1 MATQSVLVV
10 GTGLIGTSIAIGL
23 AAEDY
28 AVFLSD
34 ADSAAAQAA
43 ADKSGA
49 RVWDGIQQVDL
60 VVVATPPAVTAEV
73 LREMLIKQPNAVV
86 TDVSSVKGSIFD
98 SLTDLEPA
106 AAQRLIGSHPM
117 AGREIS
123 GVAGAQS
130 NLFVDR
136 PWVITRTA
144 QSGKA
149 AYDAVTDIALT
160 LGAVPIDRTIEEH
173 DRAVALISHTP
184 QVVASV
190 LASQLV
196 DAQQHDVEL
205 AGQGIRD
212 TIRIASSNAD
222 LWGQIL
228 AGNARE
234 VSARVRQVAHDLE
247 SVASALDSN
256 NNGVIESTLLKGA
269 SGRDRLPANTEPAQK
284 IPHCLLFE

>member
-1 MATQSVLVV
+1 MLTSPAITASVAA
-10 GTGLIGTSIAIGL
+10 IAAP
-23 AAEDY
+23 AA
-28 AVFLSD
+28 LS
-34 ADSAAAQAA
+34 AAQAA

-49 RVWDGIQQVDL
+49 QVWDGIQQVDL
-60 VVVATPPAVTAEV
+60 VIVATPPSVTAEV
-73 LREMLIKQPNAVV
+73 LRDMLAKQPNAIV

-98 SLTDLEPA
+98 SLSDLDA
-106 AAQRLIGSHPM
+106 SDAQRLIGSHPM

-144 QSGKA
+144 QSSKA
-149 AYDAVTDIALT
+149 AYDAVTDVALT

-196 DAQQHDVEL
+196 DAQQHDVFSKSQALLDVTDVHE
-205 AGQGIRD
+205 
-212 TIRIASSNAD
+212 IARAD
-222 LWGQIL
+222 
-228 AGNARE
+228 
-234 VSARVRQVAHDLE
+234 
-247 SVASALDSN
+247 
-256 NNGVIESTLLKGA
+256 GV
-269 SGRDRLPANTEPAQK
+269 
-284 IPHCLLFE
+284 